1 MSVSNKGKESD
12 KKKIIVDEE
21 VDEGEYNLVRNGST

>member
-1 MSVSNKGKESD
+1 MSEKESD